1 MPRSFTYFIGLR
13 YLGAKKQGFI
23 SIISFISIAGIAL
36 GVTAL
41 IVVISVMN
49 GFHEDIRNRIIG
61 TNAHV
66 IALPGNAREG
76 IKNYMDII
84 KKIEK
89 IDHVIAVAPYYMGQV
104 MLKFS
109 DKVDGILLW
118 GVIPESISKV
128 NKLSKN
134 IIKGDIESITKN
146 LPDNEKGVII
156 GKELSRSTG
165 ADIGDDVFI
174 ISPVFKKTPAG
185 PMPKMIKM
193 KIVGI
198 FEAGMY
204 DYDNTFTYV
213 SLNTAQELFEKDDVI
228 TGIAIKTDK
237 IENATYVASEIQRK
251 FKNIW
256 ARDWMSMNK
265 NLFAALKIEKI
276 AMFIILVLIVLVAAF
291 NIASTLI
298 MVVMRKTKEIGI
310 LKSIGANNR
319 DIMNIFIIQGVATG
333 IIGAIIGFIIGIAI
347 CLYLK
352 AFPISMP
359 GGGSVYYIDKLAVS
373 IKWMEVIIIPVVAV
387 IISFLSTLYPAFH
400 ASRLDPVEAIRY
412 E

>member
-1 MPRSFTYFIGLR
+1 MPRKFTYFIGLR

-23 SIISFISIAGIAL
+23 SLINFISIAGIAL

-66 IALPGNAREG
+66 IALPGNTKEG
-76 IKNYMDII
+76 IKDYQEII

-89 IDHVIAVAPYYMGQV
+89 IDHVVAVAPYFMGQV
-104 MLKFS
+104 MLKYS

-118 GVIPESISKV
+118 GVIPESISNV
-128 NKLSKN
+128 NKLSNN
-134 IIKGDIESITKN
+134 IIKGDIN
-146 LPDNEKGVII
+146 LISRDLPGDEKGIII
-156 GKELSRSTG
+156 GKELFQSIG
-165 ADIGDDVFI
+165 ADIGDEVII
-174 ISPVFKKTPAG
+174 ISPIFKKTPAG
-185 PMPKMIKM
+185 PIPKMMKM

-213 SLNTAQELFEKDDVI
+213 SLKTAQELFEKDDVV
-228 TGIAIKTDK
+228 TGLAIRTDK
-237 IENATYVASEIQRK
+237 IENAAYVASEIHRK
-251 FKNIW
+251 FRNLW

-265 NLFAALKIEKI
+265 NLFTALKIEKI

-333 IIGAIIGFIIGIAI
+333 IIGAIIGFIIGIGI
-347 CLYLK
+347 CMYLK

-359 GGGSVYYIDKLAVS
+359 GGGSVYYIDKLAVA
-373 IKWMEVIIIPVVAV
+373 IKWREVLIIPLVAV

-400 ASRLDPVEAIRY
+400 ASKLDPVEAIRY

>member
-23 SIISFISIAGIAL
+23 SIISFISVAGIAL

-66 IALPGNAREG
+66 IALPANTKEG
-76 IKNYMDII
+76 IKNYREII
-84 KKIEK
+84 QKIEK
-89 IDHVIAVAPYYMGQV
+89 MDHVVAAAPYFMGQV
-104 MLKFS
+104 MMKFS

-118 GVIPESISKV
+118 GIIPESISRV

-134 IIKGDIESITKN
+134 IIKGDINSITKE
-146 LPDNEKGVII
+146 LPENEKGIII
-156 GKELSRSTG
+156 GKELSQSTG
-165 ADIGDDVFI
+165 ADIGDDVVI

-204 DYDNTFTYV
+204 DSDSTFTYV
-213 SLNTAQELFEKDDVI
+213 SLNTAQELFEKEDVA
-228 TGIAIKTDK
+228 TGIAIKTDN
-237 IENATYVASEIQRK
+237 IENATIVATEIHRQL
-251 FKNIW
+251 KNIW

-265 NLFAALKIEKI
+265 NLFTALKIEKI

-333 IIGAIIGFIIGIAI
+333 IIGAIIGFIAGIGI
-347 CLYLK
+347 CYYLK

-359 GGGSVYYIDKLAVS
+359 GGGSVYYIDKLAVA
-373 IKWMEVIIIPVVAV
+373 IKWSEVIIIPVIAV

-400 ASRLDPVEAIRY
+400 ASKLDPVEAIRY

>member
-1 MPRSFTYFIGLR
+1 MPKGFTYFIGLR

-23 SIISFISIAGIAL
+23 SVINFISIAGIAL

-49 GFHEDIRNRIIG
+49 GFHEDIQNRIIG

-66 IALPGNAREG
+66 LAFPANTKEG
-76 IKNYMDII
+76 IKNYQELVN
-84 KKIEK
+84 KIEK
-89 IDHVIAVAPYYMGQV
+89 IDHVTGAAPYFMGQV

-109 DKVDGILLW
+109 DKIDGILLW

-134 IIKGDIESITKN
+134 IIKGDINSITKK
-146 LPDNEKGVII
+146 LPGNEDGIII
-156 GKELSRSTG
+156 GKELSQSS
-165 ADIGDDVFI
+165 AIDIGDDVVI
-174 ISPVFKKTPAG
+174 VSPVFKQTPSG
-185 PMPKMIKM
+185 PMPKMVKM
-193 KIVGI
+193 KVVGI
-198 FEAGMY
+198 FNAGMY
-204 DYDNTFTYV
+204 DYDSTFAYV
-213 SLNTAQELFEKDDVI
+213 SLNTAQELFEKGDI
-228 TGIAIKTDK
+228 ATGIAINADN
-237 IENATYVASEIQRK
+237 IENAGYIATEIHRK
-251 FKNIW
+251 FKNLW

-265 NLFAALKIEKI
+265 NLFDALKIEKI

-333 IIGAIIGFIIGIAI
+333 IIGSIIGFIIGVGI
-347 CLYLK
+347 CFYLK
-352 AFPISMP
+352 TFPISMP
-359 GGGSVYYIDKLAVS
+359 GGGSVYYIDKLAVAV
-373 IKWMEVIIIPVVAV
+373 KWQEVILIPVMAV

>member
-66 IALPGNAREG
+66 IALPGNTKEG
-76 IKNYMDII
+76 IKDYQDII

-89 IDHVIAVAPYYMGQV
+89 IDHVVAAAPYYMGQV
-104 MLKFS
+104 MLKYS

-134 IIKGDIESITKN
+134 IIKGDISSITKD
-146 LPDNEKGVII
+146 LPGDEKGIII
-156 GKELSRSTG
+156 GKELSQSTG
-165 ADIGDDVFI
+165 ADIGDDVVI

-193 KIVGI
+193 KIVGV

-204 DYDNTFTYV
+204 DYDSTFTYV
-213 SLNTAQELFEKDDVI
+213 SLKTAQELFEKEDIVS
-228 TGIAIKTDK
+228 GIAIKTDK
-237 IENATYVASEIQRK
+237 IENATYVASEIHRK

-310 LKSIGANNR
+310 LKSIGANSR

-333 IIGAIIGFIIGIAI
+333 IIGAVIGFIIGICI

-359 GGGSVYYIDKLAVS
+359 GGGSVYYIDKLAVA
-373 IKWMEVIIIPVVAV
+373 IKWTEVMVIPLVAV
-387 IISFLSTLYPAFH
+387 VISFLSTLYPAFH

>member
-1 MPRSFTYFIGLR
+1 MPRSFTFFIGLR
-13 YLGAKKQGFI
+13 YMGAKKQGFI
-23 SIISFISIAGIAL
+23 SIISSISIVGIAL

-66 IALPGNAREG
+66 IALPGNAKEG
-76 IKNYMDII
+76 IKNYREII
-84 KKIEK
+84 KQIEK

-109 DKVDGILLW
+109 DKVEGILLW
-118 GVIPESISKV
+118 GVNPESISKV

-134 IIKGDIESITKN
+134 IIKGDIDSITKD
-146 LPDNEKGVII
+146 LPDNEKGIII
-156 GKELSRSTG
+156 GKELSQSTG
-165 ADIGDDVFI
+165 ADIGDDVVI
-174 ISPVFKKTPAG
+174 ISPIFKKTPAG

-204 DYDNTFTYV
+204 DYDSTFTYV
-213 SLNTAQELFEKDDVI
+213 SLNTAQDLFEKEDIVS
-228 TGIAIKTDK
+228 GIAIKTDK
-237 IENATYVASEIQRK
+237 IENATYVASEIHRK

-256 ARDWMSMNK
+256 ARDWMSMNR

-333 IIGAIIGFIIGIAI
+333 VIGAVIGFIIGIAT

-359 GGGSVYYIDKLAVS
+359 GGGSVYYIDKLAVA
-373 IKWMEVIIIPVVAV
+373 IKWPEVVIIPVVAV

-400 ASRLDPVEAIRY
+400 ASKLDPVEAIRY